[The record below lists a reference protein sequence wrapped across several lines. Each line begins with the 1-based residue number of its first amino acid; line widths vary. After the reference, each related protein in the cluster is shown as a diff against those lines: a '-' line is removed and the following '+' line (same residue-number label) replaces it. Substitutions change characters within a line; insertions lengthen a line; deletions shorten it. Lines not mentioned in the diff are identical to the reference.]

1 MGELFSLD
9 YRGHIDIF
17 NKIVHAVAFRA
28 LLANPEKQQLRL
40 AMEPKLA
47 SFERNSAAWP
57 PEKIQPFN
65 SPLFD
70 DLEVPQGKELVPET
84 EKILS
89 LVYNF
94 FEVVQQRF
102 QWLPINDV

>member
-1 MGELFSLD
+1 MFSL
-9 YRGHIDIF
+9 G
-17 NKIVHAVAFRA
+17 
-28 LLANPEKQQLRL
+28 
-40 AMEPKLA
+40 
-47 SFERNSAAWP
+47 
-57 PEKIQPFN
+57 
-65 SPLFD
+65 LFD

-89 LVYNF
+89 LVFDF